1 MNIREVPLR
10 KTISGLNHTLSVI
23 EYTVDKPKANIY
35 MQAALHAGEL
45 NGIAIIQA
53 LQTYLKE
60 NPLDFNFKLIPFAN
74 PFAMDVKVGEYTY
87 GRFDAKTGDNWNRGF
102 KNLLEPIADQPKIN
116 LERFICDNS
125 SDSFDLLCGKFT
137 TLLKKRLEILL
148 SLELAPYERLAAL
161 LHYEAVD
168 ADFSF
173 DLHNDSISVPYVY
186 APEYLNTT
194 RLKHFNSDYF
204 VLTPNEIST
213 CFNQAIFYP
222 WWQFTDAW
230 NEIKNDDKL
239 PPKHA
244 FTYETG
250 NKESFDV
257 DSAKKLLSGILA
269 YIKND
274 TVSLGASKYACHERD
289 FFRIRAQN
297 GGLIDYDDSKL
308 GQVLVENERI
318 ARLYTKEHII
328 SGNESIDIKVPCDN
342 SALITRTASSS
353 VHEGDEVAKVMRNI
367 FSID

>member
-10 KTISGLNHTLSVI
+10 KTISGLSHSLSII
-23 EYTVDKPKANIY
+23 EYTVDKPKASIY

-102 KNLLEPIADQPKIN
+102 KNLLGPIDDKPKID
-116 LERFICDNS
+116 LERFINDNIT
-125 SDSFDLLCGKFT
+125 DSFDLVCNKFT
-137 TLLKKRLEILL
+137 TLLKKRLELLL
-148 SLELAPYERLAAL
+148 SLDLAPYEKLAAL
-161 LHYEAVD
+161 LHYEAID

-173 DLHNDSISVPYVY
+173 DLHNDSISVPYIY
-186 APEYLNTT
+186 APNYLNTK
-194 RLKHFNSDYF
+194 RLKHFNTDHF
-204 VLTPNEIST
+204 VLTPNENST

-222 WWQFTDAW
+222 WWQLTDVW
-230 NEIKNDDKL
+230 NKIKNDNKF

-250 NKESFDV
+250 NKESFDLYT
-257 DSAKKLLSGILA
+257 AKKLLSGILA
-269 YIKND
+269 YIKDD
-274 TVSLGASKYACHERD
+274 TDPVNTSKYACHEHE
-289 FFRIRAQN
+289 FFRIRAQD

-308 GQVLVENERI
+308 GQMLASNECI
-318 ARLYTKEHII
+318 AQLYTREHIL
-328 SGNESIDIKVPCDN
+328 SGSAPIDIKAPYHK

-353 VHEGDEVAKVMRNI
+353 VHEGDEVAKVMSNI
-367 FSID
+367 FSIN

>member
-10 KTISGLNHTLSVI
+10 KTISGLSHSLSVI
-23 EYTVDKPKANIY
+23 EYTVDKPKASIY

-53 LQTYLKE
+53 LQAYLKE
-60 NPLDFNFKLIPFAN
+60 NPVDFNFKLIPFAN

-102 KNLLEPIADQPKIN
+102 KNLLEPIADKPKIN
-116 LERFICDNS
+116 LERFIYDNS
-125 SDSFDLLCGKFT
+125 TDSFDLVCSKFT
-137 TLLKKRLEILL
+137 SLLKKRLELLL
-148 SLELAPYERLAAL
+148 SLDLAPYERLAAL
-161 LHYEAVD
+161 LHYEAID

-173 DLHNDSISVPYVY
+173 DLHNDSISVPYIY
-186 APEYLNTT
+186 APDYLNTK

-222 WWQFTDAW
+222 WWQLTDTW
-230 NEIKNDDKL
+230 NKIKNDNKL

-250 NKESFDV
+250 NKEDFDLCT
-257 DSAKKLLSGILA
+257 AKKLLSGILA
-269 YIKND
+269 YIGGD
-274 TVSLGASKYACHERD
+274 TVPAGAIKYACYERD

-308 GQVLVENERI
+308 GQVLTSDERI
-318 ARLYTKEHII
+318 AQLYTKEHIV
-328 SGNESIDIKVPCDN
+328 SGNAPIEIKAPCDR
-342 SALITRTASSS
+342 SVLITRTSSSS
-353 VHEGDEVAKVMRNI
+353 VHEGDEVAKVMSNI
-367 FSID
+367 FNID